1 MKPAIGRR
9 GMALAL
15 AICLAGAGAALADNG
30 GDSDHD
36 EALRAVEEGH
46 TRPLSAILDELQGKL
61 GGKVVGVEFEA
72 EGGRYIYEFKVIT
85 PAGDLREVYVDAA
98 TAEILDHGE

>member
-1 MKPAIGRR
+1 
-9 GMALAL
+9 MALAL
-15 AICLAGAGAALADNG
+15 ALFVVGAGMARAEGG

-36 EALRAVEEGH
+36 EALRAVEQGH
-46 TRPLSAILDELQGKL
+46 TQPLAAILDALQGKL

-72 EGGRYIYEFKVIT
+72 EGDRYIYEFKVIT

-98 TAEILDHGE
+98 TAAILDQGE